1 MQGLGPGLQ
10 EPMVLNPILPKLQAE
25 GEPSNLPLCSFIKK
39 TETEEAK
46 ETSLTW
52 ELTGVTR
59 PLP

>member
-1 MQGLGPGLQ
+1 
-10 EPMVLNPILPKLQAE
+10 MVLNPILPKLQAE

-52 ELTGVTR
+52 ELTGVTKDDHS
-59 PLP
+59 LP